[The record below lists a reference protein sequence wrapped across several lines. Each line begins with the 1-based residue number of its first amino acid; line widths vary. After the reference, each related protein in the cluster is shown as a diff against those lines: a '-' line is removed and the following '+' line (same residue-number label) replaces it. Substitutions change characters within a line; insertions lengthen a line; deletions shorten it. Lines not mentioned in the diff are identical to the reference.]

1 MLKDKQQPVF
11 EDKWPNMRPTI
22 LKLLRQVGSPL
33 LSVTHSSPFPQIQ
46 EAVSRVEWHDLFWL
60 VHSVCLWDDKGP
72 PKVYSALREDI
83 LEFIKQA
90 QERVLSH
97 QEEQAL
103 LKAYIAEWRKFFTQ
117 CNYLPMPFGQLETAL
132 QGKTSGPVSKKTS
145 SDESVV
151 RKLMLDSWNQSIF
164 SNIKQRLQDSAM
176 KLVHAE
182 RTGEAFDSQLVSEAV
197 RTFENNWC
205 STVGFI

>member
-1 MLKDKQQPVF
+1 M
-11 EDKWPNMRPTI
+11 
-22 LKLLRQVGSPL
+22 
-33 LSVTHSSPFPQIQ
+33 
-46 EAVSRVEWHDLFWL
+46 
-60 VHSVCLWDDKGP
+60 
-72 PKVYSALREDI
+72 YSALREDI

-182 RTGEAFDSQLVSEAV
+182 RTGEAFDSQLVSRFASRVQDIWKTHPCLHLNFDCAFREHLV
-197 RTFENNWC
+197 IVVFYSCFE
-205 STVGFI
+205 I